1 MEPNSSVH
9 SEHCD
14 QQVFMRKWNSSSLFH
29 PQSAPVFLLNP
40 QGEFIQANFKFKEV
54 FGAQIIGR
62 HYHEVMH
69 EEDISRAD
77 EIFLRTLKGETVTAD
92 GMEFQCPEGVRFYQI
107 TTMPMFEGEV
117 VNGVFCI
124 VLDVTEHK
132 MAEEALRR
140 SEAALRLSLHI
151 AGLGKWEW
159 DIRHKSIHLSEEMYV
174 ILGLPQDSTKE
185 EIFACWERVHPE
197 DLAQFNLTMKRL
209 LEGHPSSVRLRY
221 HHPDGSVRHLEMM
234 GELLSDERIRINRLI
249 VTTRDITETVE
260 NEEKLRNSEELYR
273 LISENSQDFIT
284 LSDANGCIYYV
295 SPGVRHLLGYEPEE
309 MMGKQRSFYYHP
321 EHRKDAEMP
330 PGKDMHIATVRCLH
344 KNGHYVWIEVSTKL
358 VCDEKGNMTKQL
370 GIGRD
375 MTDRMA
381 AEEIVL
387 RSEKLTLTGQL
398 AAGIAHEIRNPLTA
412 IKGFLQLLDGGFPLR
427 KDHVAVMSSELMRI
441 ESILNELL
449 LLAKPHELKFYQRD
463 VNQIIHQVVTLMETE
478 ANMKN
483 VVLSFWPWE
492 GSIPVAC
499 DENQL
504 KQVFINFIK
513 NGMESMPDGGEL
525 YVHTEIRDQKAL
537 VTFKDF
543 GTGIPEDV
551 LARIGQPFLTTK
563 EKGTGLGL
571 AVSFSIIENHNG
583 TVMVKSEL
591 GKGTVFTVQL
601 PLAK

>member
-1 MEPNSSVH
+1 
-9 SEHCD
+9 
-14 QQVFMRKWNSSSLFH
+14 
-29 PQSAPVFLLNP
+29 
-40 QGEFIQANFKFKEV
+40 
-54 FGAQIIGR
+54 
-62 HYHEVMH
+62 
-69 EEDISRAD
+69 EEA
-77 EIFLRTLKGETVTAD
+77 
-92 GMEFQCPEGVRFYQI
+92 
-107 TTMPMFEGEV
+107 

-124 VLDVTEHK
+124 IQDVTEHK
-132 MAEEALRR
+132 MAEETLRR
-140 SEAALRLSLHI
+140 SEAALQMSLRI
-151 AGLGKWEW
+151 ANLGMWEW
-159 DIRHKSIHLSEEMYV
+159 DVRHRSIHLSEEMYV
-174 ILGLPQDSTKE
+174 ILGLRRNSTKD
-185 EIFACWERVHPE
+185 EIFSCRERIHQEDHPHFSQTV
-197 DLAQFNLTMKRL
+197 ARL
-209 LEGHPSSVRLRY
+209 LQGQASSVRLRY
-221 HHPDGSVRHLEMM
+221 HHPDGTVRHLEMM
-234 GELLSDERIRINRLI
+234 GELLSDERFKMNRLI
-249 VTTRDITETVE
+249 VTTRDVTETVE
-260 NEEKLRNSEELYR
+260 NEEKLRKSEELYR

-284 LSDANGCIYYV
+284 LSDASGCMYYV

-309 MMGKQRSFYYHP
+309 MTGKQRSFYYHP
-321 EHRKDAEMP
+321 DYRKDAQMP
-330 PGKDMHIATVRCLH
+330 HGKDTHIATIRCLH
-344 KNGHYVWIEVSTKL
+344 KSGHYVWIELSTKL
-358 VCDEKGNMTKQL
+358 IYDEKGNVARQL

-387 RSEKLTLTGQL
+387 KSEKLTLTGQL

-449 LLAKPHELKFYQRD
+449 LLAKPHELKFYRRD

-513 NGMESMPDGGEL
+513 NGMESMPGGGEL
-525 YVHTEIRDQKAL
+525 HVHTEIRDQKAV

-551 LARIGQPFLTTK
+551 LGRIGQPFLTTK

-601 PLAK
+601 PLTNHT

>member
-9 SEHCD
+9 DENCD
-14 QQVFMRKWNSSSLFH
+14 RKVFMCKWNSNSLFQQ
-29 PQSAPVFLLNP
+29 QSAPVFLLNR
-40 QGEFIQANFKFKEV
+40 QGEFIQANSRFKEIYSTK
-54 FGAQIIGR
+54 IIGR
-62 HYHEVMH
+62 HYHSVME
-69 EEDISRAD
+69 EEDIPRAE
-77 EIFLRTLKGETVTAD
+77 EIFRRTLEGETLTVD
-92 GMEFQCPEGVRFYQI
+92 GIHCLKPEGLAYYQV
-107 TTMPMFEGEV
+107 TTMPMFEGNV
-117 VNGVFCI
+117 INGAFCI
-124 VLDVTEHK
+124 VSDVTEHK
-132 MAEEALRR
+132 MAEEALWR
-140 SEAALRLSLHI
+140 SEAALRMSLHI
-151 AGLGKWEW
+151 ARLGKWEW
-159 DIRHKSIHLSEEMYV
+159 DVRRKSIHLSDEMYP
-174 ILGLPQDSTKE
+174 ILGLQPGSTKD
-185 EIFACWERVHPE
+185 EIFACEERVHKE
-197 DLAQFNLTMKRL
+197 DLAQFRQAVSRL
-209 LEGHPSSVRLRY
+209 FLGQASSVRLRY
-221 HHPDGSVRHLEMM
+221 HHPDGTVRHLEMM
-234 GELLSDERIRINRLI
+234 GESLCDERRTNRLI

-260 NEEKLRNSEELYR
+260 NEEKLRKSEELYR

-284 LSDANGCIYYV
+284 LSDAAGILYYV

-309 MMGKQRSFYYHP
+309 MTGRQRSYYYHP
-321 EHRKDAEMP
+321 DHQKDAEMP
-330 PGKDMHIATVRCLH
+330 TGKDMHIATVRCMH

-358 VCDEKGNMTKQL
+358 ILDEKGNVARQL

-387 RSEKLTLTGQL
+387 KSEKLTLTGQL

-412 IKGFLQLLDGGFPLR
+412 IKGFLQLLEGGFPLR

-449 LLAKPHELKFYQRD
+449 LLAKPHELKFYRRD

-483 VVLSFWPWE
+483 VVLSFWPWRE
-492 GSIPVAC
+492 CIPVAC

-513 NGMESMPDGGEL
+513 NGMESMPSGGEL
-525 YVHTEIRDQKAL
+525 HVHTEIRDQKAL
-537 VTFKDF
+537 LTFRDF

-551 LARIGQPFLTTK
+551 LGRIGQPFLTTK

-583 TVMVKSEL
+583 TVMVKSEV
-591 GKGTVFTVQL
+591 GNGTVFTVQL
-601 PLAK
+601 PLAH